1 MKNNL
6 TKQQGEKRH
15 HFVIITIVSA
25 MRLKIFFNFKRIF
38 FLFTFLFF
46 GVTFWLHQNLYCQNS
61 SLKYFRNYSPKDY
74 DNHPQNWSILQDKRG
89 IIYVG
94 NNGGL
99 IEFDGVSWRAI
110 DVPNW
115 SARSLAI
122 DDNGTVYIGGK
133 NEIGFLASDSKG
145 ALQYVSLLDHLD
157 DNKKNFSNV
166 WKAHSTEEGIYFRT
180 SKFLFRWNSKQKQ
193 INVWESDYTFNAS
206 FTCEGKL
213 FVHQKEVGLMH
224 MVNDSLELVP
234 GGETFATVKVYM
246 IAPYDSKKLLVGTR
260 SNGFYIYDG
269 KTSTPFPTEVDDY
282 LKKKQLY
289 HGIRLSSGD
298 FALATRLGGL
308 VIIDSNGNL
317 EQIFNKDSG
326 LQDDNVRYVFE
337 DFQGNLWL
345 GLNDGISKIEHASPI
360 SIYDEGSNLPGLV
373 LSVTRHNN
381 DLYTGTSSGLYL
393 LTSRGKFR
401 RVPGMSGMCYHILS
415 IGDSLLA
422 ASSNGIFQ
430 VKNNIKRLVIEN
442 YSYALLRSITEP
454 NRIWIGTRQGLV
466 SLYRENEKS
475 QWTEVYK
482 FENITQEIRTIVE
495 DNKGNLWLG
504 TLTKGI
510 LKVDFQDNKTIKNHI
525 VSHYSYDT
533 SHGLPPG
540 EVHVFWIAGHVM
552 FATDKGIYRFDEKNK
567 IFIPD
572 DTLGSEFAN
581 GSNNVFRLA
590 EDKNKNIWIHSK
602 KRNIQAIPQADGS
615 YVLSKKPFLRI
626 PPAQVNAI
634 YPDPDGN
641 TIWFAGNDGLIRY
654 DTTIKKNYDYDFSTL
669 IRKVVIN
676 GNLAFDGYK
685 TENDSKSLFP
695 IIDYKDR
702 NLRFEFAAPFF
713 EDESATE
720 YQYLLQGYDKEWSTW
735 TKETRKDYTNLDSG
749 SHTFRVRA
757 KSVYGNIS
765 KEAVFKFKVLP
776 PWYKTWWA
784 FSIYAIAAFFMVF
797 FIVKWRS
804 WKLEQEKRRLEQIVK
819 ERTKEIEEKNEQ
831 LKEMDKIKSRFFANI
846 SHEFR
851 TPLTLIKGPL
861 EQMISQ
867 PRAAE
872 SEREQEKKLKLM
884 LRNSQ
889 RLLNLINQ
897 LLDLSK
903 IDSGKMKL
911 ECSHQNM
918 IPFLKGILASFE
930 ILADQNEL
938 DLRFHSEDENITLY
952 FDPEKLEKVLCNLLS
967 NAVKFTPPG
976 GRITIT
982 VTKNAAVDDHFPA
995 GSVDISVSDTGIG
1008 IPDSQKVHIFD
1019 HFYQVDVSL
1028 SHERKHKGS
1037 GIGLALTKELVSLHH
1052 GEIHV
1057 RSSKGKESGT
1067 EFILRLPLG
1076 KEHLKPD
1083 EIIEDSGAESFFDK
1097 VKPDEIPALY
1107 MAETEKEE
1115 ENAGAEEESIKE
1127 KDMESEAQKKNIILV
1142 VEDSADVRTYIRSAL
1157 EPLYT
1162 VVEAADGLEGIKKA
1176 EEIIPDLII
1185 SDIMMPEADGYELCR
1200 VLKKDVKT
1208 SHIPIIL
1215 LTAKASEENIIE
1227 GLETGADDYITKPFN
1242 TKILC
1247 ARIKNLIDLRN
1258 QLQMNLDREMTL
1270 QPAEISVSTIDKAFI
1285 KDLQTVINNNLS
1297 DPDFTVEDLGNKL
1310 YMSRATI
1317 YRKIHALSGKSPTEF
1332 IKSYRL
1338 KRAAQLLK
1346 SKFGSITEVAFEVGF
1361 ASRTYFTKCF
1371 KEKFHQ
1377 LPSEY
1382 QESET

>member
-1 MKNNL
+1 MIIKTN
-6 TKQQGEKRH
+6 RH
-15 HFVIITIVSA
+15 TF
-25 MRLKIFFNFKRIF
+25 KYFFGCKRIF
-38 FLFTFLFF
+38 FFFTFLIF
-46 GVTFWLHQNLYCQNS
+46 GLPFLASQHLYCQNAG
-61 SLKYFRNYSPKDY
+61 LKYFRNHSPKDY
-74 DNHPQNWSILQDKRG
+74 KTQPQNWSVLQDKRG

-94 NNGGL
+94 NQGGL
-99 IEFDGVSWRAI
+99 MEFDGVSWREI
-110 DVPNW
+110 LVPNW
-115 SARSLAI
+115 SVRSMVI
-122 DDNGTVYIGGK
+122 DETGTVYVGGI
-133 NEIGFLASDSKG
+133 NEIGFLSPDSKG
-145 ALQYVSLLDHLD
+145 TVQYISLLQHL
-157 DNKKNFSNV
+157 NENTKNFSYV
-166 WKAHSTEEGIYFRT
+166 WKTHSTGDGIYFRT
-180 SKFLFRWNSKQKQ
+180 SKFLFRWDSREMK
-193 INVWESDYTFNAS
+193 VWETEQGRAFNAS

-213 FVHQKEVGLMH
+213 FIHQREVGLMH

-246 IAPYDSKKLLVGTR
+246 IALYDTKKLLVGTR

-269 KTSTPFPTEVDDY
+269 KTTIPFPTEVDDY
-282 LKKKQLY
+282 LKGNQLY
-289 HGIRLSSGD
+289 HGIRLSNGD
-298 FALATRLGGL
+298 FALATLRGGL
-308 VIIDSNGNL
+308 VTMDSNERL
-317 EQIFNKDSG
+317 KQVFNKDYG
-326 LQDDNVRYVFE
+326 LVDDSVKYVYE

-345 GLNDGISKIEHASPI
+345 CLGNGLSKIEYASPI
-360 SIYDEGSNLPGLV
+360 TTYNNRANLPGLV
-373 LSVTRHNN
+373 LSVIRHGSDNN
-381 DLYTGTSSGLYL
+381 LYAGTTNGLYSL
-393 LTSRGKFR
+393 DSQSKGKFHP
-401 RVPGMSGMCYHILS
+401 VPGMSGNCFFLLS

-422 ASSNGIFQ
+422 ATNHGVFQ
-430 VKNNIKRLVIEN
+430 VKNNVKQRVIEN
-442 YSYALLRSITEP
+442 PSFVLHRSQMDT
-454 NRIWIGTRQGLV
+454 NRIWVGTTFGLI
-466 SLYRENEKS
+466 SLYWENKNG
-475 QWTEVYK
+475 QWTEERK

-495 DNKGNLWLG
+495 DKKGNLWLG
-504 TLTKGI
+504 TSRKGV
-510 LKVDFQDNKTIKNHI
+510 LKVDFPIDGTISSP
-525 VSHYSYDT
+525 VVTVYDK
-533 SHGLPPG
+533 SHGLAPE
-540 EVHVFWIAGHVM
+540 EVNVFFAAGHVM
-552 FATDKGIYRFDEKNK
+552 FATAKGIFRFDEKNK
-567 IFIPD
+567 VFIPD
-572 DTLGSEFAN
+572 PTLGDEFAD
-581 GSNNVFRLA
+581 GSKGVFRIKEA
-590 EDKNKNIWIHSK
+590 KGKNIWIHSEN
-602 KRNIQAIPQADGS
+602 RNIQAIPQPDGTF
-615 YVLSKKPFLRI
+615 VLNKKPFLRI
-626 PPAQVNAI
+626 PNIQVNAI
-634 YPDPDGN
+634 YPDPDGDI
-641 TIWFAGNDGLIRY
+641 IWFASNNGIIGY
-654 DTTIKKNYDYDFSTL
+654 DTAIKKEYDYDFSTL

-676 GNLAFDGYK
+676 GKLAFGGYR
-685 TENDSKSLFP
+685 TNIDFKSLFP

-713 EDESATE
+713 EDEAATE
-720 YQYLLQGYDKEWSTW
+720 YQYLLQGYDEDWSIW
-735 TKETRKDYTNLDSG
+735 TKETMKEYTNLDSG

-757 KSVYGNIS
+757 KNVYGNTS
-765 KEAVFKFKVLP
+765 KEAILKFKIML
-776 PWYKTWWA
+776 PWYRTWWA
-784 FSIYAIAAFFMVF
+784 FLSYALVLFMLTYL
-797 FIVKWRS
+797 IVKWRHS
-804 WKLEQEKRRLEQIVK
+804 IQLKREKQKLEEIVK
-819 ERTKEIEEKNEQ
+819 ERTKEIKEKNLQLEEQ
-831 LKEMDKIKSRFFANI
+831 SKKLKEMDKVKSRFFANI

-861 EQMISQ
+861 EQMLSQ
-867 PRAAE
+867 PRTAE
-872 SEREQEKKLKLM
+872 SEREQKKKLKLM

-911 ECSHQNM
+911 VCSQQNI

-938 DLRFHSEDENITLY
+938 DLQFHTQEENITLY

-967 NAVKFTPPG
+967 NAIKFTPPG
-976 GRITIT
+976 GRITVTI
-982 VTKNAAVDDHFPA
+982 TKNAAVDDHFPA
-995 GSVDISVSDTGIG
+995 GSVDISVADTGIG
-1008 IPDSQKVHIFD
+1008 ITDSQKIHIFD

-1037 GIGLALTKELVSLHH
+1037 GIGLALTKELASLHH